1 MNVRE
6 PYCDR
11 LLPGVSEEQSCLREG
26 VMNKAKELDVEDA
39 QRNEEARELK
49 AEVLRKRP
57 WPTGE
62 VKIPIEVGL
71 GGTRL

>member
-39 QRNEEARELK
+39 QRNEEARGAKSRSREKK
-49 AEVLRKRP
+49 ALADR
-57 WPTGE
+57 
-62 VKIPIEVGL
+62 
-71 GGTRL
+71 

>member
-26 VMNKAKELDVEDA
+26 VMNKAKELDVEDS
-39 QRNEEARELK
+39 QRNEEARGAKSRSHEKK
-49 AEVLRKRP
+49 ALADR
-57 WPTGE
+57 
-62 VKIPIEVGL
+62 
-71 GGTRL
+71 